1 MRALVIGASGAVGT
15 SIAELLENAGH
26 AVTRAARR
34 RHPHSVTVDLRRDV
48 HGFAQLAPHHDVIIN
63 ASGVE
68 NPAIAL
74 HLGGA
79 TLVDISATG
88 SYLAALRCAADSA
101 RASVVLGAGL
111 APGLSTALIGELGAK
126 PGDEIDVGIM
136 LGSGEKHGAAAV
148 AWTKSLAGSE
158 IASRPETEA
167 IRNFRERRTLL
178 GGDGKRR
185 RYLRADF
192 PDHTLLGPAGG
203 YAVRSYLALSSRHL
217 TQALAVVG
225 AIPQLSS
232 VISAAPALGDD
243 SWALAAVNRRT
254 GERRSACGRNQ
265 SRATAE
271 LTALLAERSAVSG
284 MHGCVTAHDLATSG
298 ELAAALSTRS

>member
-15 SIAELLENAGH
+15 SIAELLEIAGH
-26 AVTRAARR
+26 EVTRAARR
-34 RHPHSVTVDLRRDV
+34 RHPDAVTVDLRGDV
-48 HGFAQLAPHHDVIIN
+48 RGFAQLAPHHHVVIN

-68 NPAIAL
+68 NPDMAM

-88 SYLAALRCAADSA
+88 SYLAALRRAADSTG
-101 RASVVLGAGL
+101 ASVVVGAGL
-111 APGLSTALIGELGAK
+111 VPGLSTALVGELEAK
-126 PGDEIDVGIM
+126 PGDEIDVAIM

-158 IASRPETEA
+158 IASRPETKA
-167 IRNFRERRTLL
+167 ISNFRERRTLL
-178 GGDGKRR
+178 GGDGKQR

-192 PDHTLLGPAGG
+192 PDHTLLGAAGR
-203 YAVRSYLALSSRHL
+203 YAVRSYLALSSRPL
-217 TQALAVVG
+217 TRALAVVG

-243 SWALAAVNRRT
+243 SWALAAINRRT
-254 GERRSACGRNQ
+254 GERRTASGRNQ

-271 LTALLAERSAVSG
+271 LTALLAERSAVAG
-284 MHGCVTAHDLATSG
+284 MHGCVTAHDLATSE
-298 ELAAALSTRS
+298 ELTAALSTRS